1 MNSHEEARFR
11 LDLAEGYL
19 REAEEE
25 FKLER
30 WWATVAN
37 AQLTI
42 ENAGKAVVALFEPVE
57 KLHDPSKQL
66 AEILSREPIP
76 DPIKKKIHTL
86 IGFFPRHGH
95 TEHIK
100 ATYGEDKTFTPP
112 WKLFAKPE
120 AKTALSDARKGMR
133 YAQSVFEHYAAP
145 PKKARRKK

>member
-1 MNSHEEARFR
+1 MNSHEEAQFR

-37 AQLTI
+37 AQLTV

-66 AEILSREPIP
+66 AEILSREQIP
-76 DPIKKKIHTL
+76 DAIAKRINAL
-86 IGFFPRHGH
+86 VGFFPRHGH
-95 TEHIK
+95 GEHIK

-112 WKLFAKPE
+112 WKLFTKPE
-120 AKTALSDARKGMR
+120 AKTALSDARKSMR
-133 YAQSVFEHYAAP
+133 CARFVFDHRAELHKKAQS
-145 PKKARRKK
+145 KQ